1 MPSARARLSL
11 VVRRPLDGTAAL
23 TLEALAREAGLHPE
37 LVRRLV
43 RLGLVEPVGGTA
55 QEPLFASDAAALLA
69 RAARLR
75 RDVGVDYAGAV
86 LASELLARIEA
97 LEGRLLRYEAS
108 TTRPSPRS
116 SSSYGGGGGG
126 MSLRVPRTSR

>member
-23 TLEALAREAGLHPE
+23 TLEA
-37 LVRRLV
+37 
-43 RLGLVEPVGGTA
+43 
-55 QEPLFASDAAALLA
+55 LA